1 MNISKICFTGS
12 INVPVLPKHSPGS
25 AVCKDTYIDPN
36 CIKQIVYNKDH
47 QNTEINMKKG
57 SPVKCYVTEKRSGV
71 DYHRAI
77 VGAYNAALL
86 APPGVYI
93 DVPMSR

>member
-25 AVCKDTYIDPN
+25 AVCKDTYIDAT
-36 CIKQIVYNKDH
+36 CIKKIVYNKDFK
-47 QNTEINMKKG
+47 NTEIEMKKG
-57 SPVKCYVTEKRSGV
+57 VPVKCYVTEKNSGV
-71 DYHRAI
+71 DNHRAI

-93 DVPMSR
+93 DVPMLR